1 MLLTVRLVY
10 PCFCLTAIPCR
21 LSCGDAAAAAAAAAA
36 ATAAAVDA
44 DGAGA
49 FVCSFFF
56 CWVFRP
62 QINVSICNLFAF
74 AVFNATS
81 VVSLFS
87 ALFFQI
93 NLKDDNIVFGD
104 AGRSSGN
111 DYFA

>member
-36 ATAAAVDA
+36 TAAAVDA

-56 CWVFRP
+56 VG
-62 QINVSICNLFAF
+62 
-74 AVFNATS
+74 
-81 VVSLFS
+81 
-87 ALFFQI
+87 FF
-93 NLKDDNIVFGD
+93 V
-104 AGRSSGN
+104 RR
-111 DYFA
+111 